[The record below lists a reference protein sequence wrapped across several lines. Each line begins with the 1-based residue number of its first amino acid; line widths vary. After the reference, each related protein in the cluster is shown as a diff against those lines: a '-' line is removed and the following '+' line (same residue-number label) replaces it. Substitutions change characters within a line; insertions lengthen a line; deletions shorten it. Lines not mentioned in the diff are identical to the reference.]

1 MTDRRRIDWG
11 DELMRGVLNRY
22 GHPRAVADATQ
33 IDHLAAMI
41 EHLEEWEPASHRS
54 TTGIDSLEMA
64 DDGHD
69 SA

>member
-41 EHLEEWEPASHRS
+41 EH
-54 TTGIDSLEMA
+54 
-64 DDGHD
+64 HD